1 MLEFVNTAY
10 SPRDGSWGKWS
21 QWTECSR
28 FCNGGT
34 RMRYRLCDSPSPRY
48 GGKECHGER
57 ILEQECNTD
66 PCPVSR
72 DGGWG
77 PWSAWTNCTRACDKG
92 ERQRHRHCDNPAPS
106 YGGHSCRGE
115 KQQRSACNTQP
126 C

>member
-1 MLEFVNTAY
+1 L
-10 SPRDGSWGKWS
+10 
-21 QWTECSR
+21 
-28 FCNGGT
+28 
-34 RMRYRLCDSPSPRY
+34 
-48 GGKECHGER
+48 
-57 ILEQECNTD
+57 
-66 PCPVSR
+66 VSR

-126 C
+126 CPVHGGLSVWSTWSECGSVCEWGVKTRTRSCSGPKPRCGGKTCNATPRQTTECYHCPS